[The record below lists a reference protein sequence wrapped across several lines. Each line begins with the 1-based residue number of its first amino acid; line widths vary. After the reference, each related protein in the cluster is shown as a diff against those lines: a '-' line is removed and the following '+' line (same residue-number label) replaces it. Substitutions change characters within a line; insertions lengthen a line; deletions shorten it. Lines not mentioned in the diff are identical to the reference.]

1 MNNDKADPMPR
12 RWLEPS
18 AALNRFKPPPGIVGG
33 LGVVESRR
41 TRYGFRLGDI
51 GLLINQDTT
60 SEVLERWAVYP
71 LPNVP
76 PWFSGLINLR
86 GNLAPVFDVKQLL
99 QLEEKGMHEKRW
111 LLVLDQGEHT
121 VGLFVDGLP
130 RPAITRQ
137 ALSRLP
143 PLSAALRPH
152 IAGGYVQDEQI
163 WLEFDHQSFFR
174 TLGKQVVSIA

>member
-1 MNNDKADPMPR
+1 MNNDKAGQPPR

-33 LGVVESRR
+33 FDAVESRR
-41 TRYGFRLGDI
+41 ARYGFRIGDI
-51 GLLINQDTT
+51 GLLIDQDTT
-60 SEVLERWAVYP
+60 SEVLERWVVYP

-99 QLEEKGMHEKRW
+99 QLEEGAREKRW
-111 LLVLDQGEHT
+111 LLVLDRGERA

-130 RPAITRQ
+130 RSAITRQ
-137 ALSRLP
+137 TLSRLP
-143 PLSAALRPH
+143 PLPTVLRPH
-152 IAGGYVQDEQI
+152 IAGGYAQDEQI

-174 TLGKQVVSIA
+174 ALGGQVAGVV